1 MSAAE
6 DEVVFF
12 SSKRRTTSS
21 RRPGAVQDRPVL
33 VRVLRVVPCACGGL
47 RQETMLA
54 HQHDV
59 RVRPDGATRNCLGQA
74 VERDGEG
81 RWQRV

>member
-1 MSAAE
+1 MTLD
-6 DEVVFF
+6 DEVVVFF

-47 RQETMLA
+47 RQETALP

-59 RVRPDGATRNCLGQA
+59 RVKGGRYTNCLGQP
-74 VERDGEG
+74 VERDAEG